1 VAGEGVATGTVV
13 APEPGGATALEKGLK
28 TGALGF
34 ISSVVI
40 GVASTAPGYSLA
52 ASLGVVAASVAL
64 LSPAIMWVAFIPM
77 FFIAASYYAMNRVDP
92 DCGTTFSW
100 VTRGLGPWAGWL
112 AGWALLIADI
122 LVMASLA
129 QIAGKYSYL
138 LFGADGAA
146 NSKWWVLLIGVLWI
160 AVMSWICYVGIE
172 ISAKTQW
179 FLLGAEII
187 ALVVFAVVALARVYA
202 GSWSDSVNPSVSW
215 LNPFTLSSAALSAGV
230 LTAVFIYWGWDTAV
244 AVNEETEDADRTPGK
259 AAVVSTVL
267 LLGIYVI
274 VAIAAQAVH
283 GSGFLV
289 HNQDDVLSA
298 LGKDV
303 LPWGLD
309 KILIIAVLTSA
320 SASTQ
325 TTILPATRAM
335 LSMSAHKAAPRSF
348 SAINPKY
355 LTPGISTIWVGA
367 VSIIWYVALTM
378 LSENILSDSIT
389 ATGLAIAFYLG
400 ITGVACVWYF
410 RKTLFNDVRT
420 FAIAGLGPALGAV
433 MLGYVFV
440 KSSIDLANPAN
451 SDSGQSW
458 LGVGAPLAIGIL
470 SLLLGVV
477 LMFLQWRAAPE
488 FFRRKLETVDPSV
501 KL

>member
-1 VAGEGVATGTVV
+1 MSQTVPVGPKV
-13 APEPGGATALEKGLK
+13 APEHAAQLEKGLK

-34 ISSVVI
+34 VSSVVI

-52 ASLGVVAASVAL
+52 ASLGVVAAAVGF
-64 LSPAIMWVAFIPM
+64 LSPAIMWVAFLPM

-100 VTRGLGPWAGWL
+100 VTRGLGPVAGWL
-112 AGWALLIADI
+112 SGWALLIADI

-146 NSKWWVLLIGVLWI
+146 NNKWAVLAIGVVWI

-172 ISAKTQW
+172 VSARTQW
-179 FLLGAEII
+179 FLLAAELIT
-187 ALVVFAVVALARVYA
+187 LVIFSVVALVRVYSGHLA
-202 GSWSDSVNPSVSW
+202 GAVHPHLSW
-215 LNPFTLSSAALSAGV
+215 LNPFSLSTTQLSAGV

-244 AVNEETEDADRTPGK
+244 SVNEETQDADRTPGK

-267 LLGIYVI
+267 LLGIYVV

-283 GSGFLV
+283 GAGFLV
-289 HNQDDVLSA
+289 TNQDDVLSA

-303 LPWGLD
+303 MPWGLD
-309 KILIIAVLTSA
+309 KLLIIAVLTSA

-325 TTILPATRAM
+325 TTILPATRAA
-335 LSMSAHKAAPRSF
+335 LSMAAHKAAPKTFAS
-348 SAINPKY
+348 INPRY
-355 LTPGISTIWVGA
+355 LTPGVATIWTGA
-367 VSIIWYVALTM
+367 VSIVWYVLLTFV
-378 LSENILSDSIT
+378 SENILADSIT
-389 ATGLAIAFYLG
+389 ATGLMIAFYLG

-410 RKTLFNDVRT
+410 RRVLFKDLRT
-420 FAIAGLGPALGAV
+420 FVIAGLAPAIGAV
-433 MLGYVFV
+433 MLGWVFV
-440 KSSIDLANPAN
+440 KSIIDLANPAN
-451 SDSGQSW
+451 AYGGSVAGI
-458 LGVGAPLAIGIL
+458 GAPLAIGIL
-470 SLLLGVV
+470 SLIVGVV
-477 LMFLQWRAAPE
+477 LMLLQWRAAPA

-501 KL
+501 RM